1 MLQPVFGDIGIEPR
15 IIYDRRKVQRKD
27 QPQRQRR
34 QRRREKEPS
43 ILSHQ
48 FQHAENIARLES
60 SSVWESALWFPIAR
74 LAPDLVSTVSNRE
87 LTGRRPQHT
96 MNDKPSMAEPVFY
109 DPERARWKRLRR
121 LVDALVAVLSA
132 LVIFFVYTT
141 LRDERLPELLFSPQ
155 KRAFKA
161 LKESEKEKARE
172 RQKKLASRS
181 HRKSKLPAS
190 EVKLNQEEGIRAAF
204 YVPWDAASFSSLR
217 DYSRQIDL
225 LYPDWLHVL
234 TPDGRLQGVD
244 DQTNTFFDVVQS
256 NRVRSVDDRVM
267 PLLKAEDATM
277 EVFPMVNN
285 FDGTEWVGGITD
297 FLNDPSARAVFRQQV
312 GVYLSSDRF
321 RGLMVDFEAFP
332 SVGQPGY
339 VALLN
344 ELASDLHARGMKLY
358 VSVPAHNPEFNYA
371 AIAGPADGVVVM
383 NYDEHYPGAAS
394 GPVASQDWF
403 VDNLKYIVK
412 AIPKEKVIC
421 AIANYGY
428 DWVLKPKKGK
438 IPPDARDH
446 TVSAQEA
453 WLEARDSD
461 EDVTFDDDAL
471 NPHFSY
477 LDEHSLRH
485 DVWFLDAV
493 TALNHMRA
501 AQTLGIQTFA
511 LWRLGGEDRTL
522 WRIWDVPGE
531 AGATD
536 KLRDVP
542 PGQDVDMEGQGEI
555 LRIEDRPTHGTRDF
569 TIDAGTKLI
578 TDENFQSLPEPYRVA
593 RYGYTPNKVALTF
606 DDGPDPD
613 WTPKILDALKK
624 EHASATFFLIGIQTD
639 KFPGLAER
647 IYREGHAI
655 GNHTFT
661 HPDVSNIS
669 STQMKVELN
678 LTERLFASLVGVRV
692 VLMRPPYAIDEEPD
706 TADQV
711 RPLEFAQDLG
721 YITVGNRID
730 PNDWSDKPRHHTA
743 EEISTYVL
751 AHLPPCGPNDLRC
764 GNIVLLHDGGGNR
777 AETLRALP
785 MIIDG
790 IRARGLEVAPVY
802 ELLGKTRADVMAPL
816 TTRELWAARL
826 DGLGFWLFEAGIVA
840 ITWIFFLG
848 DLLMTGRLL
857 FIGTAAVYD
866 RLQEKIFGRPAEVA
880 SYKPKVA
887 VLIPAYNEEKVVER
901 TVRAALNSNYPN
913 LRVIVID
920 DGSRDRTLE
929 VARRAFAREEAA
941 GRVLILTKP
950 NSGKAEALN
959 YGIEHIGDAEL
970 FVGIDAD
977 TVIASDAIS
986 RLVPHF
992 INPKVGAI
1000 AGNAKVGNRV
1010 NLWTRWQALE
1020 YITSQNF
1027 ERRALDV
1034 LGAVSVVP
1042 GAIGAWRVSA
1052 VREAGGYQID
1062 TVAEDADLTMA
1073 LLRRGYRVEY
1083 EDMALA
1089 YTEAPTSANGL
1100 MRQRFRWSFGI
1111 LQAVYKHS
1119 GVFARKG
1126 ALGFVALPN
1135 IVIFQILL
1143 PLVSPLIDIMF
1154 AVGAI
1159 WYFIQ
1164 KHFHPDSTD
1173 PASFHKLVA
1182 FFFVFL
1188 VVDFLASALAF
1199 ALERRRPDDKE
1210 DSWLLTQVWL
1220 QRFAYRQ
1227 LFSVVLFRTLKRAL
1241 EGRRFAWDKLER
1253 TAAVKYVPS
1262 ENRDSVNVP

>member
-1 MLQPVFGDIGIEPR
+1 
-15 IIYDRRKVQRKD
+15 
-27 QPQRQRR
+27 
-34 QRRREKEPS
+34 
-43 ILSHQ
+43 
-48 FQHAENIARLES
+48 
-60 SSVWESALWFPIAR
+60 
-74 LAPDLVSTVSNRE
+74 
-87 LTGRRPQHT
+87 
-96 MNDKPSMAEPVFY
+96 MAEPVFY
-109 DPERARWKRLRR
+109 DPQRARWKRLRR
-121 LVDALVAVLSA
+121 LVDALVAALSA
-132 LVIFFVYTT
+132 LIIFFAYTT

-161 LKESEKEKARE
+161 LKENEKEKARD

-181 HRKSKLPAS
+181 HRKSELPAS
-190 EVKLNQEEGIRAAF
+190 EVTLNQEEGIRAAF

-217 DYSRQIDL
+217 DFSRQIDL

-234 TPDGRLQGVD
+234 TPDGRVQAVD
-244 DQTNTFFDVVQS
+244 DQTNKFFDVVQN

-267 PLLKAEDATM
+267 PLLKAEDTAM

-285 FDGTEWVGGITD
+285 FDGTEWVGKITD
-297 FLNDPSARAVFRQQV
+297 FLNNPGARALFRRQV
-312 GVYLSSDRF
+312 GMYLSSDRF

-344 ELASDLHARGMKLY
+344 ELSSDLHARGMKLY
-358 VSVPAHNPEFNYA
+358 VSVPAHNQEFDYA
-371 AIAGPADGVVVM
+371 AISAPADGVVVM

-403 VDNLKYIVK
+403 VDNLKFDVK
-412 AIPKEKVIC
+412 VIPREKLIC

-438 IPPDARDH
+438 LPPNAKDH
-446 TVSAQEA
+446 SVSAQEA
-453 WLEARDSD
+453 WLAARDSD

-477 LDEHSLRH
+477 LDESGLRH

-511 LWRLGGEDRTL
+511 LWRLGGEDRSL
-522 WRIWDVPGE
+522 WRVWDIPGD
-531 AGATD
+531 AGAAD
-536 KLRDVP
+536 KLRSVP

-555 LRIEDRPTHGTRDF
+555 LRIEDRPSPGVRDLA
-569 TIDAGTKLI
+569 IDANTKLI

-593 RYGYTPNKVALTF
+593 RYGYSPNKVVLTF
-606 DDGPDPD
+606 DDGPDPE
-613 WTPKILDALKK
+613 WTPKILDVLKR
-624 EHASATFFLIGIQTD
+624 EHAPATFFLIGIQTD
-639 KFPGLAER
+639 KFSGLAQR
-647 IYREGHAI
+647 IYNEGHTI

-669 STQMKVELN
+669 ATYMKVELN
-678 LTERLFASLVGVRV
+678 LTERLFASLVGVRAT
-692 VLMRPPYAIDEEPD
+692 LLRPPYAIDEEPD

-711 RPLEFAQDLG
+711 RPLEFAQDMG
-721 YITVGNRID
+721 YTTVGNRID
-730 PNDWSDKPRHHTA
+730 PNDWSSNPRHSA
-743 EEISTYVL
+743 EQISSYVL
-751 AHLPPCGPNDLRC
+751 AHLPPCGANDPRC

-777 AETLRALP
+777 TETVRALP
-785 MIIDG
+785 MIIAG
-790 IRARGLEVAPVY
+790 IRARGYEIAPVY

-816 TTRELWAARL
+816 PTGQRWAARL
-826 DGLGFWLFEAGIVA
+826 DRLGFWLFEAGIVG
-840 ITWIFFLG
+840 ITWVFFLG

-857 FIGTAAVYD
+857 FIGAAAVYD
-866 RLQEKIFGRPAEVA
+866 RLQEKIFGRPSEVA

-887 VLIPAYNEEKVVER
+887 VLIPAYNEEKVIER

-929 VARRAFAREEAA
+929 IARAAFAREEAA
-941 GRVLILTKP
+941 GTVVILTKA

-959 YGIEHIGDAEL
+959 YGIEHIRDAEL

-977 TVIASDAIS
+977 TIIASDAIS

-992 INPKVGAI
+992 INAKVGAI

-1052 VREAGGYQID
+1052 VREAGGYHID

-1089 YTEAPTSANGL
+1089 YTEAPTNANGL

-1111 LQAVYKHS
+1111 LQAVYKHR

-1126 ALGFVALPN
+1126 ALGIVALPN

-1154 AVGAI
+1154 AIGAI

-1182 FFFVFL
+1182 FFFAFL
-1188 VVDFLASALAF
+1188 MIDFLASALAF
-1199 ALERRRPDDKE
+1199 ALERRRSDDKE
-1210 DSWLLTQVWL
+1210 DAWLLSQVWL

-1227 LFSVVLFRTLKRAL
+1227 LFSVVLFKTLKRAL

-1253 TAAVKYVPS
+1253 TAAVNYVPS

>member
-1 MLQPVFGDIGIEPR
+1 
-15 IIYDRRKVQRKD
+15 
-27 QPQRQRR
+27 
-34 QRRREKEPS
+34 
-43 ILSHQ
+43 
-48 FQHAENIARLES
+48 
-60 SSVWESALWFPIAR
+60 
-74 LAPDLVSTVSNRE
+74 
-87 LTGRRPQHT
+87 
-96 MNDKPSMAEPVFY
+96 MAEPVFY
-109 DPERARWKRLRR
+109 DPKRARWKRLRR
-121 LVDALVAVLSA
+121 FADILVAALSA
-132 LVIFFVYTT
+132 LIIFFAYTT

-161 LKESEKEKARE
+161 LKENEKEKARD

-217 DYSRQIDL
+217 DFSRQIDL

-244 DQTNTFFDVVQS
+244 DQTNKFFDVVQN
-256 NRVRSVDDRVM
+256 NRVRPVDDRVM
-267 PLLKAEDATM
+267 PFLKAEDPGM

-285 FDGTEWVGGITD
+285 FDGASWIGDITG
-297 FLNDPSARAVFRQQV
+297 FLNNPDARALFRQQV
-312 GVYLSSDRF
+312 QLYLASDRF

-332 SVGQPGY
+332 SSGQPGY
-339 VALLN
+339 IALLN
-344 ELASDLHARGMKLY
+344 ELSSDLHSRGMKLY
-358 VSVPAHNPEFNYA
+358 VSLPAHNNEFDYA
-371 AIAGPADGVVVM
+371 AIAAPADGVVIM

-403 VDNLKYIVK
+403 VDNLKFVVK
-412 AIPKEKVIC
+412 AIPREKIIC

-438 IPPDARDH
+438 LPSDELDH
-446 TVSAQEA
+446 TVSVQEA

-461 EDVTFDDDAL
+461 EDVNFDDDAL

-501 AQTLGIQTFA
+501 AQMLGIRTFA
-511 LWRLGGEDRTL
+511 LWRLGGEDRTI
-522 WRIWDVPGE
+522 WRVWDVPGD
-531 AGATD
+531 AGAAD
-536 KLRDVP
+536 KLRDTP

-555 LRIEDRPTHGTRDF
+555 LRIEDRPAHGTRDL
-569 TIDAGTKLI
+569 TIEPKTKLI

-593 RYGYTPNKVALTF
+593 RYGYSTNKVVLTF
-606 DDGPDPD
+606 DDGPDPN
-613 WTPKILDALKK
+613 WTPKILDVLKRK
-624 EHASATFFLIGIQTD
+624 NAPATFFLIGIQTD
-639 KFPGLAER
+639 KFSGLAER
-647 IYREGHAI
+647 IYNEGHTI

-669 STQMKVELN
+669 STYMKVELN
-678 LTERLFASLVGVRV
+678 LTERLFASLVGVRAT
-692 VLMRPPYAIDEEPD
+692 LMRPPYAIDEEPD

-711 RPLEFAQDLG
+711 KPLEFSQDMG

-730 PNDWSDKPRHHTA
+730 PSDWSSNPRYTA
-743 EEISTYVL
+743 EQISNYVL

-777 AETLRALP
+777 AETVRALP

-790 IRARGLEVAPVY
+790 IRARGLEIAPVY
-802 ELLGKTRADVMAPL
+802 DLLGKTRADVMSPL
-816 TTRELWAARL
+816 PTGERWAARL
-826 DGLGFWLFEAGIVA
+826 DRLGFWLFDVGTLG

-866 RLQEKIFGRPAEVA
+866 RVHEKIFGRPAEVA
-880 SYKPKVA
+880 SYKPRVA
-887 VLIPAYNEEKVVER
+887 VLIPAYNEEKVIVR
-901 TVRAALNSNYPN
+901 TVRAALNSDYPDI
-913 LRVIVID
+913 RVIVID

-929 VARRAFAREEAA
+929 VARNAFVKEEAV

-950 NSGKAEALN
+950 NAGKAEALN
-959 YGIEHIGDAEL
+959 YGIEHILDAEL

-977 TVIASDAIS
+977 TIIARDAIS
-986 RLVPHF
+986 HLVPHF
-992 INPKVGAI
+992 VNPKVGAI

-1089 YTEAPTSANGL
+1089 YTEAPTNANGL

-1119 GVFARKG
+1119 GVLARKG

-1154 AVGAI
+1154 AAGAI
-1159 WYFIQ
+1159 WYVVQ

-1182 FFFVFL
+1182 FFFAFL
-1188 VVDFLASALAF
+1188 VIDFLASALAF
-1199 ALERRRPDDKE
+1199 ALERRRPDEKE
-1210 DSWLLTQVWL
+1210 DVWLLSQVWL

-1227 LFSVVLFRTLKRAL
+1227 LFSIVLFKTLKRAL

-1253 TAAVKYVPS
+1253 TAAVKFVAS
-1262 ENRDSVNVP
+1262 ENRDQVNVP

>member
-1 MLQPVFGDIGIEPR
+1 
-15 IIYDRRKVQRKD
+15 
-27 QPQRQRR
+27 
-34 QRRREKEPS
+34 
-43 ILSHQ
+43 
-48 FQHAENIARLES
+48 
-60 SSVWESALWFPIAR
+60 
-74 LAPDLVSTVSNRE
+74 
-87 LTGRRPQHT
+87 
-96 MNDKPSMAEPVFY
+96 MAEPVFY
-109 DPERARWKRLRR
+109 DPKRARWKRLRR
-121 LVDALVAVLSA
+121 FADILVAALSA
-132 LVIFFVYTT
+132 LIIFFAYTT

-161 LKESEKEKARE
+161 LKENEKEKARD

-217 DYSRQIDL
+217 DFSRQIDL

-244 DQTNTFFDVVQS
+244 DQTNKFFDVVQN
-256 NRVRSVDDRVM
+256 NRVRPVDDRVM
-267 PLLKAEDATM
+267 PFLKAEDPGM

-285 FDGTEWVGGITD
+285 FDGASWIGDITG
-297 FLNDPSARAVFRQQV
+297 FLNNPDARAIFRQQV
-312 GVYLSSDRF
+312 QLYLASDRF

-332 SVGQPGY
+332 SSGQPGY
-339 VALLN
+339 IALLN
-344 ELASDLHARGMKLY
+344 ELSSDLHSRGMKLY
-358 VSVPAHNPEFNYA
+358 VSLPAHNNEFDYA
-371 AIAGPADGVVVM
+371 AIAAPADGVVIM

-403 VDNLKYIVK
+403 VDNLKFAVK
-412 AIPKEKVIC
+412 AIPHEKIIC

-438 IPPDARDH
+438 LPSDERDH
-446 TVSAQEA
+446 TVSVQEA

-461 EDVTFDDDAL
+461 EDVNFDDDAL

-477 LDEHSLRH
+477 LDERSLRH

-501 AQTLGIQTFA
+501 AQMLGIRTFA
-511 LWRLGGEDRTL
+511 LWRLGGEDRTI
-522 WRIWDVPGE
+522 WRVWDVPGD

-536 KLRDVP
+536 KLRDTP

-555 LRIEDRPTHGTRDF
+555 LRIEDRPAHGTRDL
-569 TIDAGTKLI
+569 TIEPDTNLI
-578 TDENFQSLPEPYRVA
+578 TDENFQSLPEPFRVA
-593 RYGYTPNKVALTF
+593 RYGYSTNKVVLTF
-606 DDGPDPD
+606 DDGPDPN
-613 WTPKILDALKK
+613 WTPKILDVLKSK
-624 EHASATFFLIGIQTD
+624 NAPATFFLIGIQTD
-639 KFPGLAER
+639 KFSGLAER
-647 IYREGHAI
+647 IYNEGHTI

-669 STQMKVELN
+669 STYMRVELN
-678 LTERLFASLVGVRV
+678 LTERLFASLVGVRAT
-692 VLMRPPYAIDEEPD
+692 LMRPPYAIDEEPD

-711 RPLEFAQDLG
+711 KPLEFSQDMG

-730 PNDWSDKPRHHTA
+730 PSDWSSNPRYTA
-743 EEISTYVL
+743 EQISNYVL

-777 AETLRALP
+777 AETVRALP

-790 IRARGLEVAPVY
+790 IRARGLEIAPVY
-802 ELLGKTRADVMAPL
+802 DLLGKTRADVMSPL
-816 TTRELWAARL
+816 PTGERWAARL
-826 DGLGFWLFEAGIVA
+826 DRLGFWLFDVGTLG

-866 RLQEKIFGRPAEVA
+866 RLHEKIFGRPAEVA
-880 SYKPKVA
+880 SYKPRVA
-887 VLIPAYNEEKVVER
+887 VLIPAYNEEKVIVR
-901 TVRAALNSNYPN
+901 TVRAALNSDYPDI
-913 LRVIVID
+913 RVIVID

-929 VARRAFAREEAA
+929 VARNAFVKEEAV

-950 NSGKAEALN
+950 NAGKAEALN
-959 YGIEHIGDAEL
+959 YGIEHILDAEL

-977 TVIASDAIS
+977 TIIARDAIS

-992 INPKVGAI
+992 VNPKVGAI

-1089 YTEAPTSANGL
+1089 YTEAPTNANGL

-1119 GVFARKG
+1119 GVLARKG

-1154 AVGAI
+1154 AAGAI
-1159 WYFIQ
+1159 WYGVQ

-1182 FFFVFL
+1182 FFFAFL
-1188 VVDFLASALAF
+1188 VIDFLASALAF
-1199 ALERRRPDDKE
+1199 ALERRRPDEKE
-1210 DSWLLTQVWL
+1210 DVWLLSQVWL

-1227 LFSVVLFRTLKRAL
+1227 LFSIVLFKTLKRAL

-1253 TAAVKYVPS
+1253 TAAVKYVAS
-1262 ENRDSVNVP
+1262 ENRDQVNVP